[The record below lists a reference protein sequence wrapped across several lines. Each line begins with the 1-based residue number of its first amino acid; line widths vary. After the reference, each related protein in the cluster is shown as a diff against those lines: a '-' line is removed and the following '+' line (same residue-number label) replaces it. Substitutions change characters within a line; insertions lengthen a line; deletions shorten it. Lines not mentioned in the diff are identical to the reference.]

1 MVVGFRPKLGSLTA
15 IAGAIALAIAILLG
29 ARAVPGDAAALTRTQ
44 ASEAV
49 PTRFEGFLKA
59 QGAGKWLVGETSV
72 LVDERTT
79 VLEKRGRAEPGAWVI
94 VWGTRDELGGLRGD
108 LIQVDRPA
116 GRTGPVIQ
124 FSGVL
129 RKQVGPWW
137 VIDDVLV
144 QVLDDITQITG
155 APRIGDLLWVVAE
168 NQDTSYRGLA
178 IEVLAGASDVQPV
191 EFEGTIEALS
201 PDEWRVDG
209 YRLIFTSSSVVSGE
223 PAIGASVEV
232 RALPDADDT
241 LTVILARVLDQDA
254 TAALSA
260 ASVATYSASDTT
272 ADDSSPWSAP
282 IAIATN
288 LNHAARPALAYT
300 PDHVAH
306 ALWETNGQLFYAQ
319 QQQQP
324 DAAWSTPVR
333 VAAGKS
339 PVLKVDGDGRLQA
352 LFSNQFLG
360 GYNIYHVSYR
370 AGVWTLPVNVSNTSG
385 ASYKP
390 ALVANAEGGLDAAW
404 MDNSPG
410 YWTIY
415 LGEWDGAFWTNYPV
429 PNARGQAPALAQAS
443 DGNLLLAWQE
453 RAPTLDNPT
462 GAYAIYLSEL
472 AETNRW
478 SMPINVSDRPES
490 DAEGAD
496 MAVTDDGFAQLVWI
510 ENGQEVR
517 YCFGRGFYWPPA
529 VTIVQAPVAARGPRI
544 AIEHGAVLHV
554 AWDEGNLVR
563 AVSSTPAPGQWPK
576 PTIVAGLDNG
586 TLRDVLLTSM
596 PDGGVAV
603 EWVEVSQPDQAG
615 IYASWQASRFSQ
627 HYWLPIALHS

>member
-1 MVVGFRPKLGSLTA
+1 MVVGFRPKSGSLTA
-15 IAGAIALAIAILLG
+15 IAGVIALAIAILLG

-59 QGAGKWLVGETSV
+59 QGVGKWLVGETSV
-72 LVDERTT
+72 LVDARTG

-94 VWGTRDELGGLRGD
+94 VWGTRDELGGVHGD

-129 RKQVGPWW
+129 SKQLGAWW

-144 QVLDDITQITG
+144 QVLDGITQING
-155 APRIGDLLWVVAE
+155 APRVGDLLWVVAE

-178 IEVLAGASDVQPV
+178 IEVLAGASDAQPV

-201 PDEWRVDG
+201 QDEWRVDG
-209 YRLIFTSSSVVSGE
+209 YRLIFTSGSVVSGE
-223 PAIGASVEV
+223 PAINAAVEV
-232 RALPDADDT
+232 RALPGAENT
-241 LTVILARVLDQDA
+241 LTVLLARVLDQDA
-254 TAALSA
+254 RVALSA
-260 ASVATYSASDTT
+260 ASVATHSTADTT

-282 IAIATN
+282 VAIATN

-300 PDHVAH
+300 PDHVTH

-319 QQQQP
+319 QRP
-324 DAAWSTPVR
+324 NAAWSTPIR
-333 VAAGKS
+333 VAAGTS
-339 PVLKVDGDGRLQA
+339 PVLKVDGAGRLQA
-352 LFSNQFLG
+352 VFSNRFLG
-360 GYNIYHVSYR
+360 GYDIYHVSYR
-370 AGVWTLPVNVSNTSG
+370 AGTWTLPVNISNTSG

-390 ALVANAEGGLDAAW
+390 ALVADAEGGLYAAW

-415 LGEWDGAFWTNYPV
+415 IGEWDGGFWTNYPV
-429 PNARGQAPALAQAS
+429 PNARGQTPTLALAA
-443 DGNLLLAWQE
+443 DGNLLMAWQE

-462 GAYAIYLSEL
+462 GTYAIYLSEL

-478 SMPINVSDRPES
+478 SMPINVSDQPER
-490 DAEGAD
+490 DAQGAD
-496 MAVTDDGFAQLVWI
+496 IAVTDDGFAQLVWI

-517 YCFGRGFYWPPA
+517 YCFGRSFYWPPA
-529 VTIVQAPVAARGPRI
+529 VTVVRAPIVAHGPHI
-544 AIEHGAVLHV
+544 AVERGAVLHV
-554 AWDEGNLVR
+554 AWDEGDLVR

-576 PTIVAGLDNG
+576 PSIVAGLDDG
-586 TLRDVLLTSM
+586 AVRDVTLTST
-596 PDGGVAV
+596 PEGGVAV
-603 EWVEVSQPDQAG
+603 GWVEVSRPDQAG